1 MKKRVVFLCTGNS
14 CRSQMA
20 EGFARYYGSEVMEV
34 FSAGISP
41 SGINQRAAEVMKEEG
56 IDISGHSSDPVD
68 MELVNNADLLVTL
81 CGNAR
86 ESCPAVPASVKKI
99 HWDLEDPTAASGSEE
114 EIMEKFRETRD
125 KIKTLVKS
133 LVDELN

>member
-86 ESCPAVPASVKKI
+86 ESCPAVPASVK
-99 HWDLEDPTAASGSEE
+99 
-114 EIMEKFRETRD
+114 
-125 KIKTLVKS
+125 
-133 LVDELN
+133 